1 MAVRD
6 STTRREVPAE
16 IQAAIERGLV
26 TQAQLRELI
35 EIEAEQ
41 IGLNFDEAVRRAH
54 QGTLPENEIGIDLE
68 FLVRMLAD

>member
-1 MAVRD
+1 MAVRH
-6 STTRREVPAE
+6 STTRREVSAE

-41 IGLNFDEAVRRAH
+41 IGLNFDETVRRAH
-54 QGTLPENEIGIDLE
+54 QGTLPKNEIGIDLE

>member
-6 STTRREVPAE
+6 SATRREVPQE
-16 IQAAIERGLV
+16 IQDAIERGEI

-35 EIEAEQ
+35 EIEAEW
-41 IGLNFDEAVRRAH
+41 IGLTFDEAVRRAP
-54 QGTLPENEIGIDLE
+54 QGTLPKNEIGADLE